1 VRRVYGS
8 EREHQRYYEDLPDC
22 EGPVGV
28 RARGAEPKEG
38 AASWRGEKHDNVV
51 ALEKDPPDGRLQDR
65 TPSSPRR
72 TGVIDLWIFSRGKI
86 FAPNHKMTS
95 VS

>member
-1 VRRVYGS
+1 MYGS
-8 EREHQRYYEDLPDC
+8 VREHQRYYEDLPDC
-22 EGPVGV
+22 EGPVEV
-28 RARGAEPKEG
+28 RAWSAELKEG

-51 ALEKDPPDGRLQDR
+51 ALEKDPSDGQLQDR

-86 FAPNHKMTS
+86 FAPNLPMTS